1 MSRATR
7 RLTGVMAIA
16 ATVSSILAS
25 ASGSAS
31 ALSVSK
37 PGSDVLR
44 PGAAML
50 LQASVP
56 VGAWCGITLRR
67 SGAPARSSG
76 WRKARSGLAQ
86 FVWRVPHDVAAG
98 SWSATVACTRS
109 RSHRARSAHYLHSRI
124 LLYAPR
130 RAGRDRGP
138 AAGHIRV
145 LYPRSGAQPLTG
157 KGGGSY
163 PPYGA
168 LLIPGSAWLD
178 GHGVNVY
185 SDGADGGSGYYQCVE
200 LVNRLITTLHWS
212 PSIYG
217 NADELYANAS
227 SAYFVKHPNGSGYV
241 PVPGDIVVWGGGYGG
256 YGHVQVVNANNGGSL
271 TVVEQNAS
279 PSGYDVDSI
288 SASGY
293 IAPTSYGYHVE
304 GFLHPKADTL
314 GQSAPAPS
322 APTAPS
328 ASGSVPAGTHAE
340 TAGGLTHTWSDYAT
354 GGGGE
359 GPSIQAGQ
367 TVAVTCK
374 VTGLAVA
381 DGNTWWYLIASSPWN
396 GAYYA
401 SADAFYNDGQT
412 SGPLQGTPFVDPGV
426 PLCPGQSQ
434 SGGSESSSPPASTSP
449 GAPAPAP
456 SPSPSAPATYA
467 ETTGSVTHTWSDYG
481 NAGGTEGPSIP
492 ANDTV
497 QIACKV
503 TGFKVEDGNTWWYRI
518 ASGPWNNAYYASAD
532 AFYNNGQTSGS
543 LVGTPFVDVN
553 VPNC

>member
-1 MSRATR
+1 MPRTCR
-7 RLTGVMAIA
+7 RLIEAAVIA
-16 ATVSSILAS
+16 ATTLLMLTS
-25 ASGSAS
+25 ASGAAS
-31 ALSVSK
+31 SLSVLTPTS
-37 PGSDVLR
+37 SELR
-44 PGAAML
+44 PGSAML
-50 LQASVP
+50 VQASVP
-56 VGAWCGITLRR
+56 VDAWCGITLERL
-67 SGAPARSSG
+67 GAPSRASG

-86 FVWRVPHDVAAG
+86 FVWHVPSDVAAG
-98 SWSATVACTRS
+98 RWQATVACAHS
-109 RSHRARSAHYLHSRI
+109 RPRSARAAVRLHRSV

-130 RAGRDRGP
+130 RAGLNRG
-138 AAGHIRV
+138 AAATRIRTF
-145 LYPRSGAQPLTG
+145 YPLFGAQPLSG

-168 LLIPGSAWLD
+168 LLIPGAAWLD

-185 SDGADGGSGYYQCVE
+185 SDGADGGTGYYQCVE

-217 NADELYANAS
+217 NANQLYANAS

-256 YGHVQVVNANNGGSL
+256 YGHVQIVNANNGGSL

-288 SASGY
+288 SASGN
-293 IAPTSYGYHVE
+293 IAPTSYGYYVE
-304 GFLHPKADTL
+304 GFLHPKADTI
-314 GQSAPAPS
+314 GQSTP
-322 APTAPS
+322 APTAPTS
-328 ASGSVPAGTHAE
+328 PTPTVPAGTHAE

-354 GGGGE
+354 GGGAE
-359 GPSIQAGQ
+359 GPSITAGQ

-381 DGNTWWYLIASSPWN
+381 DGDTWWYLIASSPWN

-401 SADAFYNDGQT
+401 SADAFYNNGQT
-412 SGPLQGTPFVDPGV
+412 SGPLKGTPFVDAGV
-426 PLCPGQSQ
+426 PPCPGQSQ
-434 SGGSESSSPPASTSP
+434 PTSPEPSPPTTGTPPAT
-449 GAPAPAP
+449 PAPTP
-456 SPSPSAPATYA
+456 TPSAPATYA
-467 ETTGSVTHTWSDYG
+467 ETTGGVTHTWSDYG
-481 NAGGTEGPSIP
+481 DAGGTQGPSIP

-497 QIACKV
+497 QISCKV
-503 TGFKVEDGNTWWYRI
+503 TGFRVQDGNTWWYRI
-518 ASGPWNNAYYASAD
+518 ASSPWNNAYYASAD

-543 LVGTPFVDVN
+543 LVGTPFMDVN